1 MEKKKFSLSID
12 ILRIIMVVAGSVCST
27 AVLAFSI
34 LTIIDID
41 KGTIEHAPGYLF
53 AIFIFLS
60 IARLLTFVKDRTK
73 LNLIRCLVLLAFDV
87 GIGIVALF
95 GKQNVYLFALT
106 GGLYCATIVVS
117 RIFKLIQH
125 HKVKDIIWS
134 VLLILFA
141 IFAGIGLFSSTKPE
155 DVSYVLVLEC
165 IFIAIASFVE
175 VATVA
180 FDQLK
185 VKVLFKIIIHT
196 YSLEIIFGLL
206 TIMVAFSLVF
216 MVYEPNITN
225 FGDALWYSFAV
236 VTTIGFGDY
245 AAQTLVGRILTVILG
260 IYGLLVVAILT
271 SIIVNFY
278 NETMGKNADKTAKEI
293 QKEHDK
299 EEKEKK

>member
-1 MEKKKFSLSID
+1 MEKKKFSLSSD
-12 ILRIIMVVAGSVCST
+12 ALRIIMVVAGSVCST

-34 LTIIDID
+34 LTIIDIN
-41 KGTIEHAPGYLF
+41 KGTIDHAPGYLF

-73 LNLIRCLVLLAFDV
+73 LNLIRCLVLLVFDV

-95 GKQNVYLFALT
+95 GKHNVYLFALT

-117 RIFKLIQH
+117 RVFKLIQH
-125 HKVKDIIWS
+125 HKAKDIVWS

-141 IFAGIGLFSSTKPE
+141 IFAGVGLFSSTQPD

-180 FDQLK
+180 FAQLK

-196 YSLEIIFGLL
+196 YTLEIIFGLL

-271 SIIVNFY
+271 SVIVNFY

>member
-1 MEKKKFSLSID
+1 MEKKKFSLSSD

-34 LTIIDID
+34 LTIIDIN
-41 KGTIEHAPGYLF
+41 KGIIDHAPGYLF
-53 AIFIFLS
+53 AIFICLS
-60 IARLLTFVKDRTK
+60 ITRLLTFIKDRTK
-73 LNLIRCLVLLAFDV
+73 LNLIRCLVLLVFDI
-87 GIGIVALF
+87 GIGIIALF

-117 RIFKLIQH
+117 RVFKLIQH
-125 HKVKDIIWS
+125 HKVKDIVWS

-141 IFAGIGLFSSTKPE
+141 IFAGIGLFVSTKPE
-155 DVSYVLVLEC
+155 DVSYVLVVEC

-180 FDQLK
+180 FAQLK

-196 YSLEIIFGLL
+196 YSLEVIFGLL
-206 TIMVAFSLVF
+206 TLMVAFSLVF

>member
-1 MEKKKFSLSID
+1 MEKKKFSLSSD
-12 ILRIIMVVAGSVCST
+12 VLRIIMVVAGTICST
-27 AVLAFSI
+27 AVLACSI
-34 LTIIDID
+34 LTIIDIN
-41 KGTIEHAPGYLF
+41 KGTIDHAPGYLF

-95 GKQNVYLFALT
+95 GKHNVYLFALT

-117 RIFKLIQH
+117 RVFKLIQH
-125 HKVKDIIWS
+125 HKAKDIVWS

-141 IFAGIGLFSSTKPE
+141 VFAGIGLFSSTQPD

-180 FDQLK
+180 FAQLK

-271 SIIVNFY
+271 SVIVNFY